1 MSKQSIRATWRA
13 LADIYSARSLLFDQV
28 FAGSSYRMLGADL
41 LPGMINSKR
50 GRRAAAVLKDAPDN
64 TLGALAQMADV
75 NIQRT
80 GDLFKAVAVCYIT
93 LPLAIAAFL
102 SDAAPEQVRAML
114 ESSSRGVFLLVGML
128 ALGPIAYFI
137 SHWRAKQI
145 GWAIALRRAG
155 VLDEAL

>member
-1 MSKQSIRATWRA
+1 MSEQSIRATWRA
-13 LADIYSARSLLFDQV
+13 LVSIYSARSLLFDQV

-41 LPGMINSKR
+41 LPGMIDSKR
-50 GRRAAAVLKDAPDN
+50 GRRAAAAMKDASDE
-64 TLGALAQMADV
+64 TMATLAQMAEV

-80 GDLFKAVAVCYIT
+80 GDLFKAVGVCYIT

-102 SDAAPEQVRAML
+102 SDAAPEQIRTLL
-114 ESSSRGVFLLVGML
+114 EGSSRGVFILVGML

-145 GWAIALRRAG
+145 GWAIALKRAG
-155 VLDEAL
+155 ALTAAS